1 MARQAR
7 IEYPGHVISRGIERR
22 ALFRDDTD
30 RAKYLSLGARAAER
44 FGFRLFAWC
53 LMDNHVHLALETGR
67 VPLSRIMRSIN
78 TAYAGYFNLRHGR
91 AGYLFQG
98 RYKAILCDRD
108 AYLLELVRY
117 IHLNPARLKVP
128 DNPWRY
134 RWSSHGAYLGKPS
147 AVKVDTEAVLGQF
160 GSTLGAARR
169 GYQGFIEDGFK
180 QGHNEKYYE
189 TIDQRFLGE
198 ERFLSKVAE
207 RSEAREVEIRE
218 IK

>member
-7 IEYPGHVISRGIERR
+7 IEYPGHVISRGIDRR

-98 RYKAILCDRD
+98 RYKALLVDKES
-108 AYLLELVRY
+108 YLLELIRY
-117 IHLNPARLKVP
+117 ILRNRIEAGLSEKVGEYRAVTDPQAEADPDPGTPPRLM
-128 DNPWRY
+128 
-134 RWSSHGAYLGKPS
+134 
-147 AVKVDTEAVLGQF
+147 
-160 GSTLGAARR
+160 
-169 GYQGFIEDGFK
+169 
-180 QGHNEKYYE
+180 HN
-189 TIDQRFLGE
+189 TE
-198 ERFLSKVAE
+198 ER
-207 RSEAREVEIRE
+207 R
-218 IK
+218 